1 MQPIKTRD
9 RSTQS
14 QTGNSWSYKLQES
27 FLRFFGD
34 LKLFGNQPRLFVLPH
49 LLTTLLFR
57 GTLLHDPR
65 SYRVKGDDMRRAMND
80 LRPGDILVRGFENY
94 VDGHFIPGFFS
105 HVGLYLGR
113 VDPDTIR
120 QHWNSKFSDS
130 SPSATDYAQLDEV
143 LAQAVSGEQMVIHS
157 MKDGIFMEDLLNFCR
172 CDFLVAVRLPESVAR
187 ASHVEP
193 PYSESELIRKTFTGE
208 EREIADRLKQETP
221 IPFEEIFPVIFK
233 LALSQLGKAYDFGLD
248 FSNFRKMSCSEFVYY
263 CTKSLE
269 WCSGIHPVVERI
281 AFLARPGISPDGF
294 VGSRE
299 LGVAF
304 ASQSVLDSDIIRR
317 IKDRY
322 PGPYGALSG

>member
-9 RSTQS
+9 RSAQA
-14 QTGNSWSYKLQES
+14 QTGDSWSYKLLEG

-34 LKLFGNQPRLFVLPH
+34 LKIFGNQPRLFVLPH

-57 GTLLHDPR
+57 RTLLHDPR

-120 QHWNSKFSDS
+120 RHWSSAFPGS
-130 SPSATDYAQLDEV
+130 SPSAADYAQLDEV
-143 LAQAVSGEQMVIHS
+143 LARAVNGDQMVIHS

-187 ASHVEP
+187 AGHVEP

-208 EREIADRLKQETP
+208 EREIADRLKEGTP
-221 IPFEEIFPVIFK
+221 VHFEEIFPVIFK

-248 FSNFRKMSCSEFVYY
+248 FSSFRKMSCSEFVYY

-281 AFLARPGISPDGF
+281 AFLTRPGISPDGF

-304 ASQSVLDSDIIRR
+304 ASQSVLDSDIIQE